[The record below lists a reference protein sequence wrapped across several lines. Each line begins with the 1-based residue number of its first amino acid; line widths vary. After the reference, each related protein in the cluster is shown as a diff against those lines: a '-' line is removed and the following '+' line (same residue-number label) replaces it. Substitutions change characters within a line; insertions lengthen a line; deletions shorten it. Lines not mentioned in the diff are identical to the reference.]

1 MAEAAGLMEK
11 YTVADGS
18 DLSKAAETHQ
28 KILAFK
34 PEWES
39 YEATKGCAHILKLIE
54 GDAPAIKN
62 KALIQSHIAV
72 LGACMNAMSMQD
84 EKPVQWLLT
93 FFYDLLREDS
103 TAYSIFEEAAKGQ
116 ITIYKPLMAL
126 LGRQGVDSYSA
137 DKAAWLL
144 TAVMSHVPRC
154 FSQADVTGLL
164 ALLLDSKS
172 PCTELGVLEAITNLL
187 KSDVFR
193 SSVWTQPGVMDRIFS
208 IDSKSAPSPYLYK
221 CVFAIWML
229 SFDSEATKVLK
240 ERQVIKKIRDIV
252 TCSRVEKVIRLC
264 LTVLKNF
271 LGNKGLCEDIVEEG
285 ILEAVQV
292 LEFEKWRD
300 TELYDDIRDMATQIS
315 SEVNEMSN
323 FERYE
328 RELQTGRLQWGFIH
342 SSKFWAENALKF
354 ESNDFRALKVLAG
367 LLLSLLTDSTTLA
380 VACHDLGEF
389 VTLHPFGKKKVAQL
403 QVKERVMELM
413 GNTEASH
420 KEVRREALL
429 CCQKIML
436 NKWQDMDK

>member
-1 MAEAAGLMEK
+1 MAEAASLMEK
-11 YTVADGS
+11 YQVADRS

-28 KILAFK
+28 MILAFK

-39 YEATKGCAHILKLIE
+39 YEATKGCAHIMKLIE
-54 GDAPAIKN
+54 ADASAIKN
-62 KALIQSHIAV
+62 KALIQAHIAI
-72 LGACMNAMSMQD
+72 LGNCMAAMSMQD
-84 EKPVQWLLT
+84 DKPVQWLLT

-103 TAYSIFEEAAKGQ
+103 TAYAIFEEAAKAQ
-116 ITIYKPLMAL
+116 IAIYKPLMAL
-126 LGRQGVDSYSA
+126 LGRQAVDSYSA

-144 TAVMSHVPRC
+144 SAVMSHVPGC
-154 FSQADVTGLL
+154 FSQADVTGLMV
-164 ALLLDSKS
+164 LLLDSKS
-172 PCTELGVLEAITNLL
+172 PCTELGVLEAITNVL

-193 SSVWTQPGVMDRIFS
+193 SAVWTQPGVMDRIFS

-229 SFDSEATKVLK
+229 SFDSEATKTLQ
-240 ERQVIKKIRDIV
+240 ERQVIKKLRDILSH
-252 TCSRVEKVIRLC
+252 SRVEKVIRLC

-285 ILEAVQV
+285 ILEAVQQ
-292 LEFEKWRD
+292 LEYRDWRD
-300 TELYDDIRDMATQIS
+300 TELYNDIRDMAIQIS

-328 RELQTGRLQWGFIH
+328 RELQIGHLQWGFIH

-354 ESNDFRALKVLAG
+354 EANDFRALKMLAG
-367 LLLSLLTDSTTLA
+367 LLLSPLTDCTTLA

-389 VTLHPFGKKKVAQL
+389 VTLHPLGKKKVAQL

-413 GNTEASH
+413 GSTEASYR
-420 KEVRREALL
+420 EVRREALL
-429 CCQKIML
+429 CCQKLML
-436 NKWQDMDK
+436 NKWQDMEK